1 MEIIG
6 QNQCFTLIS
15 QNSMCE
21 KKKNVFYKKNP
32 KTVDETEAP
41 LNNQNT
47 PIMYYLPFEQPKSY
61 YITQA

>member
-1 MEIIG
+1 MFYFIFTKLNVEEWKN
-6 QNQCFTLIS
+6 NQRFLS
-15 QNSMCE
+15 
-21 KKKNVFYKKNP
+21 KKNP